1 MLGKLLIA
9 VAILSGMALF
19 VTINTTVPASA
30 GASGVLAV
38 FVLTYLFLL
47 SLCSFMI
54 YGISQGVSF
63 FVKSFSGG
71 QSQHTMSLHRAYY
84 FSTIIALAPV
94 IVMSMQSVGDVGIYE
109 LGLIGLLIG
118 LGCLYVAKRTAQ

>member
-1 MLGKLLIA
+1 MLGKILIA

-30 GASGVLAV
+30 GAIGVLAV

-54 YGISQGVSF
+54 YGISKGVSF
-63 FVKSFSGG
+63 FVRSFSDGHP
-71 QSQHTMSLHRAYY
+71 QQTMSLHRAYY
-84 FSTIIALAPV
+84 FSTIVALAPV
-94 IVMSMQSVGDVGIYE
+94 IVMSMQSVGEVGVYE
-109 LGLIGLLIG
+109 LGLIGLLVG
-118 LGCLYVAKRTAQ
+118 LGCLYVTKRTA